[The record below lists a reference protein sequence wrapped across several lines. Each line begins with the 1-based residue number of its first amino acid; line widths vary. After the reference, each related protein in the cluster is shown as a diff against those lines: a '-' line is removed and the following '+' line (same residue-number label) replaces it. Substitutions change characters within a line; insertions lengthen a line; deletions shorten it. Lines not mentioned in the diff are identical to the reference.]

1 MFIYIQYSILNQYMI
16 DVHSLK
22 VNLVI
27 GIGIIKIVMM
37 FISAELQKCT
47 HFKSNYLVYYF
58 LAGWIFLFSL
68 DIGRFTRECTCQD
81 VIALKFF
88 SMPIILFHI
97 QNNKYKIQLYIWT
110 VRITSIISNAID
122 YFGDCY
128 GKFKF

>member
-16 DVHSLK
+16 D

-81 VIALKFF
+81 VIALKIFYTNYF
-88 SMPIILFHI
+88 
-97 QNNKYKIQLYIWT
+97 
-110 VRITSIISNAID
+110 ISHT
-122 YFGDCY
+122 
-128 GKFKF
+128 KQ

>member
-58 LAGWIFLFSL
+58 LAGRIFLFSL

-81 VIALKFF
+81 VIALKIFYTNYF
-88 SMPIILFHI
+88 
-97 QNNKYKIQLYIWT
+97 
-110 VRITSIISNAID
+110 ISHT
-122 YFGDCY
+122 
-128 GKFKF
+128 KQ